1 MGGGVAGCT
10 PDLEDADVTAGGGER
25 RVKREDDVLVGPQ
38 LRHVGKV
45 LGDRFAGAGDR
56 VAVDQPVL
64 QQMFHDH
71 RHSADVAL
79 LQSESGH
86 TVGFPNTPKS
96 ALLMRQKHTRP
107 KSREQ
112 KEPLSC
118 GVGRRE
124 NAKEM
129 GLNQAQAKNTHASD
143 LDFACL
149 PWPGDAGGMG
159 NIPARLRVAA

>member
-25 RVKREDDVLVGPQ
+25 RIKREDDVLVGPQ
-38 LRHVGKV
+38 LRHVGQV

-79 LQSESGH
+79 LQSESG
-86 TVGFPNTPKS
+86 TPWISKYTQIN
-96 ALLMRQKHTRP
+96 ATKKHTTQ
-107 KSREQ
+107 KSGTKGTIVMRRGAPGKCERNGFKSSPSQ
-112 KEPLSC
+112 EYPVLLSRHT
-118 GVGRRE
+118 RRE
-124 NAKEM
+124 ERERTNY
-129 GLNQAQAKNTHASD
+129 GQAER
-143 LDFACL
+143 C
-149 PWPGDAGGMG
+149 
-159 NIPARLRVAA
+159 